1 MFHKWSVNSFFIRLT
16 FFLLGLQRL
25 GTNPRKRKEIT
36 GNSID
41 NGTISFC
48 VSRTGKVLFLLVL
61 WVRGGMVFDAGYE
74 FRDRS
79 SIPREWQNTT

>member
-1 MFHKWSVNSFFIRLT
+1 MFHKWSVNSFFIQLT

-61 WVRGGMVFDAGYE
+61 WVRNGEMVLDAGYE
-74 FRDRS
+74 YN
-79 SIPREWQNTT
+79 IK